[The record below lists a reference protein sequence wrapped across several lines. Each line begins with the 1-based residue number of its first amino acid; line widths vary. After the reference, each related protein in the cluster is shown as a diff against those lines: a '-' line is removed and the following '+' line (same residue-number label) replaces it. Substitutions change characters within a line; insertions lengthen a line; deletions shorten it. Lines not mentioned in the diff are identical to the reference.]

1 MEPISVTNKQRKN
14 LNNGDLWLKTAFG
27 FANSIHSLGDGW
39 FGYFFFYKN
48 KKTTCRHKVRK
59 NIYKI
64 ALEILD

>member
-48 KKTTCRHKVRK
+48 KKKTCRQD
-59 NIYKI
+59 IQ
-64 ALEILD
+64 